1 LREALLKSFCKLF
14 FLSLI
19 FIIASFS
26 LAAFEQPADKQRL
39 NSPLTIAINKTSYPY
54 HFLDDQGKA
63 DGLMA
68 DFWLLWAKKQQV
80 EVKFVT
86 LPWLETLKQVAS
98 GEVDIHAGLSIL
110 QSREDRFTFSES
122 LFPLYSH
129 LYVNV
134 DLVNIED
141 LSELKPYLI
150 GIVEGSAH
158 IEMLKKKFPYLKQKL
173 YTSRHE
179 LYKAALNKEILIF
192 AGLEKLSSNYQNYQQ
207 LRDMYPPY
215 KRLRYQQADY
225 GVAVANNN
233 EALHA
238 FINEGLAKISANERS
253 VIERKWLGID
263 KKRDSILI
271 AFSPKYPPY
280 SALSPTGS
288 PQGLLIDFWR
298 LWAKNSGQKVEFI
311 ARDIIDGLALV
322 NQQNVDVLLGYP
334 EEWLNSD
341 KFSLASPI
349 YSPHAKVYVSNR
361 LKGIKSIDFFDNND
375 KSIKEI
381 AKSIVGVWQSSPFRK
396 QVIAQYPTLNVRYF
410 PTVNA
415 LIQAAELG
423 EIDAMISSIDTMNV
437 RLTQANLQSAFYL
450 LDLPIFTTKLASLL
464 DKSNHQLIKTINEG
478 FEQIELKELVNLEER
493 WLRDENSYYRSL
505 LVKVV
510 LNEQEED
517 FISNNTEIKV
527 GVLNSLAPIA
537 FYNEQ
542 GVFDGIDKDFINLI
556 SKRTGLNFNY
566 QGFDA
571 WHQLYQSM
579 LAGNIDMITSI
590 VPTEK
595 RREKF
600 LFTKA
605 YWQTPWVILHQ
616 QHLGRQSKLN
626 SFYGKQLAIVKGYY
640 LAGFL
645 RDNYPQITLNIVNDR
660 QEGLIAIQQGKVE
673 GLIETISSAT
683 QLLKQESLV
692 SLSIS
697 VIENMPMGQSHFGVQ
712 KNNSLLK
719 SILEKG
725 LASISAQ
732 EKNDIHDKWFS
743 IDINTGLDKA
753 VVMRVAAQFALLI
766 LIILSI
772 IIMWNRRLKAEVTH
786 RKQLEEKMK
795 YMATHDDL
803 TGLANRVLLK
813 DRINT
818 AIEFHQR
825 QSLLMSVLFLDLDG
839 FKIVNDTHGHDVGD
853 ELLLLV
859 AKRLQSCVR
868 KSDTVVRFGGDE
880 FVLLLTGLHHNNE
893 ASFVAEKVLQLIQS
907 PFELSSTTVQ
917 IGCSIGVAMY
927 PSDGITDT
935 DLLKEADTLM
945 YQVKAAGKNHYI
957 MSTEV
962 NENNHPVL
970 G

>member
-1 LREALLKSFCKLF
+1 LLKYFCKLL
-14 FLSLI
+14 FLGLA
-19 FIIASFS
+19 FIIASFDLIAVEKKS
-26 LAAFEQPADKQRL
+26 GEQQL
-39 NSPLTIAINKTSYPY
+39 NSPLTIAINETSYPY
-54 HFLDDQGKA
+54 HFLDGQGKA

-80 EVKFVT
+80 EVEFVT

-98 GEVDIHAGLSIL
+98 GDVDIHAGLSIL
-110 QSREDRFTFSES
+110 ESRKDRFVFSES

-134 DLVNIED
+134 DLADIED

-150 GIVEGSAH
+150 GVVEGSAH

-173 YTSRHE
+173 YDSRHE
-179 LYKAALNKEILIF
+179 LYRGALKKEILIF
-192 AGLEKLSSNYQNYQQ
+192 TGLEKLSSNYQYYQQ

-225 GVAVANNN
+225 GVAVAKSN
-233 EALHA
+233 EALYT
-238 FINEGLAKISANERS
+238 FIHEGIAKISADES
-253 VIERKWLGID
+253 SKIERKWLGID
-263 KKRDSILI
+263 KKQDSLLI

-280 SALSPTGS
+280 SALSPSGN

-298 LWAKNSGQKVEFI
+298 LWAKTSGQKVEFI
-311 ARDIIDGLALV
+311 ARDIIDGLSLV
-322 NQQNVDVLLGYP
+322 NQQNVDVLLAYP
-334 EEWLNSD
+334 DEWLHSD
-341 KFSLASPI
+341 KFSLTSPI
-349 YSPHAKVYVSNR
+349 YNPHAKVYVSNR
-361 LKGIKSIDFFDNND
+361 LQGVKSIDFFDNDNKVIRETD
-375 KSIKEI
+375 K
-381 AKSIVGVWQSSPFRK
+381 AIVGIWQSSPFRK
-396 QVIAQYPTLNVRYF
+396 QVIAKYPTLNVRYF

-423 EIDAMISSIDTMNV
+423 EVDAMISSIDTMNV
-437 RLTQANLQSAFYL
+437 RLTQVNLQSAFYL
-450 LDLPIFTTKLASLL
+450 LDLPIFTTKLSSLI
-464 DKSNHQLIKTINEG
+464 DKKNLQLMKIINEG
-478 FEQIELKELVNLEER
+478 FEQIEPIELAYLEER
-493 WLRDENSYYRSL
+493 WLKDEKSYYRRL
-505 LVKVV
+505 LEKVT

-517 FISNNTEIKV
+517 FISLNTEIKV
-527 GVLNSLAPIA
+527 GVLNSLAPIV

-542 GVFDGIDKDFINLI
+542 GVFDGIDKDILNLI
-556 SKRTGLNFNY
+556 SKRTGLNFSY
-566 QGFDA
+566 QGFDS
-571 WHQLYQSM
+571 WLELYTSM
-579 LAGNIDMITSI
+579 LAGEIDIITSI
-590 VPTEK
+590 TETENRK
-595 RREKF
+595 EKI
-600 LFTKA
+600 LFTKP

-640 LAGFL
+640 LTDFL
-645 RDNYPQITLNIVNDR
+645 RDNHPQITLNIVNNR

-683 QLLKQESLV
+683 QLLKQESFV

-697 VIENMPMGQSHFGVQ
+697 VIESMPMGQSHFGIQ
-712 KNNSLLK
+712 KNNALLK
-719 SILEKG
+719 GILDKG
-725 LASISAQ
+725 LASVSAQ
-732 EKNDIHDKWFS
+732 EKNIIHEKWFS
-743 IDINTGLDKA
+743 IDINTGLDKR
-753 VVMRVAAQFALLI
+753 VVTRVAVQLSLLI
-766 LIILSI
+766 LVVLGI
-772 IIMWNRRLKAEVTH
+772 IIMWNRRLKAEITH

-813 DRINT
+813 DRILT

-825 QSLLMSVLFLDLDG
+825 QSLLMAVLFLDLDG
-839 FKIVNDTHGHDVGD
+839 FKVVNDSHGHDVGD

-859 AKRLQSCVR
+859 AKRLLSCVR

-880 FVLLLTGLHHNNE
+880 FVLLLTGLHHDNE
-893 ASFVAEKVLQLIQS
+893 ASFVAEKVLLLLQS

-917 IGCSIGVAMY
+917 IGCSIGIGMY

-935 DLLKEADTLM
+935 DLLKVADTLM
-945 YQVKAAGKNHYI
+945 YQVKASGKNHYL
-957 MSTEV
+957 MSTQV
-962 NENNHPVL
+962 NVNNHSSL